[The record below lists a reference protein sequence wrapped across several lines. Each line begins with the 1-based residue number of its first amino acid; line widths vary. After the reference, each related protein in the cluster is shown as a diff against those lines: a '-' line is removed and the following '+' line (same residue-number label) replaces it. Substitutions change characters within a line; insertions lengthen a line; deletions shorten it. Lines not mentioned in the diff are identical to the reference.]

1 MTSRAMADTCLG
13 EGSILLSM
21 SSLINF
27 CLKKKKTLPF
37 LDCVPGPREVYVEFP
52 VY

>member
-1 MTSRAMADTCLG
+1 MTSGAMADTCLG

-27 CLKKKKTLPF
+27 CLKKKKKPYHF
-37 LDCVPGPREVYVEFP
+37 LTVCQDPEKFM
-52 VY
+52 